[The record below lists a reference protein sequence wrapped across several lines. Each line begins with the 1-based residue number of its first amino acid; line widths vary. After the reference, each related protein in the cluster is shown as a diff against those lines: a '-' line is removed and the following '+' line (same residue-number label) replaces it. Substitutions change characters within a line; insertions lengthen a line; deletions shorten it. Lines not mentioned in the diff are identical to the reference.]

1 MSNPNA
7 EAQRRWRQRQK
18 EKRKEALTKADKA
31 PGEIF
36 RTPFFEW
43 ADLSYSDV
51 DLCLAL
57 AGIKM
62 PEFSDDRGPEEFVLN
77 DATAGVEDPF
87 DGASG
92 SLGRAEVMV
101 GCLISAAVELA
112 STINSYKKKEIKDR
126 IAELEQS
133 DIADPATR
141 KRVLA
146 EVVRLNRMKDAL
158 DKQVRWTFPQWKI
171 KDQ

>member
-7 EAQRRWRQRQK
+7 EAQRRWRRRQK
-18 EKRKEALTKADKA
+18 EKRKEALTKADRA
-31 PGEIF
+31 PNDVF
-36 RTPFFEW
+36 RTPFYEY
-43 ADLSYSDV
+43 ADLAFSDV

-57 AGIKM
+57 AGIQM
-62 PEFSDDRGPEEFVLN
+62 PEFEDDRGPEDFVLN
-77 DATAGVEDPF
+77 NATAGVEDPF

-112 STINSYKKKEIKDR
+112 ASINSYKTKEIKDR

-133 DIADPATR
+133 EIADPETR
-141 KRVLA
+141 KRVMA
-146 EVVRLNRMKDAL
+146 EIVRLNRMMDAL
-158 DKQVRWTFPQWKI
+158 NKQVRWSFPQWKI
-171 KDQ
+171 RDQ

>member
-31 PGEIF
+31 PDEIF
-36 RTPFFEW
+36 RTPFHEW
-43 ADLSYSDV
+43 ADLAYSDV

-57 AGIKM
+57 TGIQM
-62 PEFSDDRGPEEFVLN
+62 PEFIDDRGPEEFVLN
-77 DATAGVEDPF
+77 DATEGVEDPF

-101 GCLISAAVELA
+101 GCLISAAVELS
-112 STINSYKKKEIKDR
+112 STINTYKRMEIKDR

-133 DIADPATR
+133 DITDPKTR
-141 KRVLA
+141 KRVLT
-146 EVVRLNRMKDAL
+146 EIVRLNKMLEAL
-158 DKQVRWTFPQWKI
+158 DKEVRWTFSQWKI
-171 KDQ
+171 KDK